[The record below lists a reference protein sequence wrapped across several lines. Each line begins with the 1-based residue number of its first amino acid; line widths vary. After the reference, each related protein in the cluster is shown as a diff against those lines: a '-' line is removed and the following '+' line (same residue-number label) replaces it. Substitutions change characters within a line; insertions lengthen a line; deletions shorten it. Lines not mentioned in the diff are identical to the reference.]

1 MLISRCVSF
10 PCCVWGSSIIVV
22 SLILSCIPPG
32 RPTMRVRSAYPSI
45 SHSQFIPLPFLLFAS
60 GRLRTAN
67 TGARVLLGLADESLE
82 QYSYGDIFPVY
93 KSDSPGARP
102 DTQKGASAPNIA
114 NGTSASG
121 SGAAGSSTRK
131 NIPLSG
137 SSPYPDHAQNTSY
150 AKAEGHLQPLS
161 ARVQSSQETLDLKAA
176 IYTSETDGSLRSVL
190 IVDITPPEVASSG
203 PPLRSRNEEEGDDP
217 STTNSTSLIPSII
230 KRHSGDIRRYF
241 SGGHAQAQLSS
252 PQPSH
257 GPITEEQEEEDKDE
271 DDLKSGRVSHSHM
284 KAPPS
289 LGRRATVTARPQER
303 DSHTPRPSE
312 YDNVIAAAQRNVAE
326 PSSAR
331 TRPPL
336 VSRPKSN
343 MSLRSQ
349 SKREASS
356 KSGLTTPLSPLS
368 GEQQPPLPRT
378 ATNNSDQSSGGH
390 TSSGLSGLSARS
402 RKRPS
407 TLHLPLDG
415 VDFSLAHSALAAH
428 PRTGVI
434 ISRNDLSSGFI
445 NSRTREL
452 LMGLKSPDDEK
463 TSDPLDDMWFAP
475 SAGKEKTVSE
485 DTMDIPSDSPLWEDD
500 IVFEDGKVRIDLPD
514 RGLNMQTSVSD
525 ILKWSLRRRKL
536 RQHHRTV
543 RDDMSVSS
551 GGMSASPPPSLAG
564 AAPSSA
570 TTSMYNYRG
579 GLTRT
584 EAKALLDSLQS
595 ERPWLAHK
603 PYKVYDT
610 AYSQRTEDPFEKL
623 FDQCIRK
630 DETPPSGSE
639 SITVG
644 IETEVGPAEKC
655 VFPENECFT
664 YMAENSDP
672 DKPDGLVPVRVRR
685 RIVQARA
692 APLKDMNGD
701 HIGGVVWL
709 RDITGEYG
717 AATTP
722 HAGPHVASNPLQSV
736 PSIAAQTSAFLG
748 MPMGEASAGSDPFW
762 QQIINSMPQMV
773 WVTKPDGQHIYFN
786 NKWYSFTG
794 LQPEQSLGVNW
805 QNPFHPD
812 DMPASRRHWSRSL
825 ATGEPYSVE
834 YRCRRHDGV
843 WRWQLGRAQALLDA
857 NGKIVAWF
865 GTCTDV
871 EEFVQM
877 RTQLAETS
885 QNLRRVIDL
894 ASITLCCVGK
904 DLKVLFLE
912 GGGALMHHGYE
923 DYKSRFCDYRQ
934 VRLS

>member
-1 MLISRCVSF
+1 
-10 PCCVWGSSIIVV
+10 
-22 SLILSCIPPG
+22 
-32 RPTMRVRSAYPSI
+32 
-45 SHSQFIPLPFLLFAS
+45 LLFAS

-82 QYSYGDIFPVY
+82 QYTYEGIFPVA
-93 KSDSPGARP
+93 DSPSARI
-102 DTQKGASAPNIA
+102 DTQKGALTTIS
-114 NGTSASG
+114 TTG
-121 SGAAGSSTRK
+121 SPAAGSSAAPSTRRK
-131 NIPLSG
+131 SPSLHG
-137 SSPYPDHAQNTSY
+137 SSPYPDYSQSTSSV
-150 AKAEGHLQPLS
+150 KAEGHLQPLT
-161 ARVQSSQETLDLKAA
+161 ARVQSSQESLALKAA

-190 IVDITPPEVASSG
+190 IVDITPPEVSSKG
-203 PPLRSRNEEEGDDP
+203 PLRPRNGEEGDNE
-217 STTNSTSLIPSII
+217 SNASSSSLIPSII

-241 SGGHAQAQLSS
+241 SGGHVQAQPSS
-252 PQPSH
+252 PRPSQS
-257 GPITEEQEEEDKDE
+257 PITEEQEEEDNNTE
-271 DDLKSGRVSHSHM
+271 IGGLSHSYS
-284 KAPPS
+284 KEPPP
-289 LGRRATVTARPQER
+289 LGRRTTVVARPQER

-312 YDNVIAAAQRNVAE
+312 YDTNVAEAQRNTSE
-326 PSSAR
+326 PSFAR
-331 TRPPL
+331 TRPAL
-336 VSRPKSN
+336 APKQKST

-349 SKREASS
+349 TKREASS
-356 KSGLTTPLSPLS
+356 RSGLAAPEPPSS
-368 GEQQPPLPRT
+368 GEQPPPMPRMG
-378 ATNNSDQSSGGH
+378 TNNSDQSSGGH
-390 TSSGLSGLSARS
+390 TSSGLSGLSTRS
-402 RKRPS
+402 KKRPS
-407 TLHLPLDG
+407 TLQLPLDG

-452 LMGLKSPDDEK
+452 LMGLKSPEGEK

-475 SAGKEKTVSE
+475 SAGKEKPVSE
-485 DTMDIPSDSPLWEDD
+485 EPMIPSGSPLWEDD

-514 RGLNMQTSVSD
+514 RGFNMQTSVSD
-525 ILKWSLRRRKL
+525 ILKWSLKRRKL
-536 RQHHRTV
+536 RQHHRFV
-543 RDDMSVSS
+543 RDEASVSS
-551 GGMSASPPPSLAG
+551 GVSASPPPSLAG
-564 AAPSSA
+564 AAPSS
-570 TTSMYNYRG
+570 TSGSMYNYRG
-579 GLTRT
+579 GMTQT

-610 AYSQRTEDPFEKL
+610 SFSQRTEDPFEKL

-630 DETPPSGSE
+630 DETPASGSE

-664 YMAENSDP
+664 YMAENTDP
-672 DKPDGLVPVRVRR
+672 NKPDGLVPVRVRR

-701 HIGGVVWL
+701 HVGGVVWL
-709 RDITGEYG
+709 RDITGELG

-722 HAGPHVASNPLQSV
+722 HAGPQPASNPLQSV

-748 MPMGEASAGSDPFW
+748 MPMGEANAGSDPFW

-923 DYKSRFCDYRQ
+923 DYKSRLCDRYQ
-934 VRLS
+934 V